1 MQRIKLHAREPHF
14 LGIINVSTY
23 ALFAAYT
30 AVATVNTDI
39 NPCLI
44 AAEPQPPRR
53 NREGLQCQLT
63 LPRPFHLLLPLDPKR
78 TQAINEL
85 LLLCSN
91 FSSLPF
97 SKAETKA
104 ILLLL
109 LACSVKPPSFFLSPF
124 RSAISFFLFHATQ
137 TRGSLTQTKPRKEG
151 EKRTLSPSF
160 ASPCSLLMVCV

>member
-63 LPRPFHLLLPLDPKR
+63 LPRPFHLLLFLDPKR
-78 TQAINEL
+78 TRQSMNFYFFVPIFL
-85 LLLCSN
+85 LRRFPKPKLKRSSS
-91 FSSLPF
+91 SSLRVL
-97 SKAETKA
+97 S
-104 ILLLL
+104 
-109 LACSVKPPSFFLSPF
+109 SRPPSFSLPSARRSPF
-124 RSAISFFLFHATQ
+124 FCFTRHKRAALSHKPNRGKKEKKEPFLLL
-137 TRGSLTQTKPRKEG
+137 SLP
-151 EKRTLSPSF
+151 L
-160 ASPCSLLMVCV
+160 AVC